1 MSTTVT
7 LAFGDRILPIK
18 SVIDVRYCCGRVG
31 EATSRRRT
39 FIGQY
44 IQRYLDH
51 ITYERSELTYTQQS
65 SSVEGLKIDTA
76 YTNNIE
82 ARFDKDEKKLTHLSI
97 WWPSISLLS
106 NLKLSNYLFFNCVP
120 LRRAWIPGHSAIDS
134 KILCQNI
141 LERQWTNSINKM
153 NLWTEI
159 IDMNSAALK
168 PQELNV
174 LRFRETIQT
183 DDVSVT
189 VFKKRQDRK
198 SRYIG
203 LQSTFVEP
211 EPYITDLNVQQRG
224 DITDRC
230 NIIDPGRRYLLYCVH
245 ENSTADALRTYR
257 YTMSC

>member
-1 MSTTVT
+1 
-7 LAFGDRILPIK
+7 
-18 SVIDVRYCCGRVG
+18 
-31 EATSRRRT
+31 
-39 FIGQY
+39 
-44 IQRYLDH
+44 
-51 ITYERSELTYTQQS
+51 
-65 SSVEGLKIDTA
+65 
-76 YTNNIE
+76 
-82 ARFDKDEKKLTHLSI
+82 
-97 WWPSISLLS
+97 
-106 NLKLSNYLFFNCVP
+106 
-120 LRRAWIPGHSAIDS
+120 
-134 KILCQNI
+134 
-141 LERQWTNSINKM
+141 M

-230 NIIDPGRRYLLYCVH
+230 SYSAPNTRYQEPVRGVGLRRLLKEHGFLMHLIDEFRTSQCCPSCGHRSLTTFKRMPDPQPYQRRNNPEVICHGLLSSGAEELCERLWNRGLVTCLSMIH
-245 ENSTADALRTYR
+245 IVRNLRLNSEIPERFQRAGIERRGPTRRRRSEENEERRALFL
-257 YTMSC
+257 